1 VTAFARLRGY
11 TEITKEV
18 LSEMALRY
26 DIEKDAFYR
35 EGLEKG
41 IERGR
46 EEGLEQ
52 GIEKGLTQGMEK
64 EKRATVEACLLDGLS
79 LEVTARI
86 TRLPLETVRAIA
98 LELGY

>member
-41 IERGR
+41 IEK
-46 EEGLEQ
+46 GL
-52 GIEKGLTQGMEK
+52 EKGLTQGMEK

-79 LEVTARI
+79 LEATARI
-86 TRLPLETVRAIA
+86 TRLPLETVRTIA
-98 LELGY
+98 SELGY

>member
-41 IERGR
+41 R
-46 EEGLEQ
+46 EEGREQ
-52 GIEKGLTQGMEK
+52 GTEK

-79 LEVTARI
+79 LEATARI
-86 TRLPLETVRAIA
+86 TRLPLETVRSIA
-98 LELGY
+98 SELGY